1 MNSMPDVL
9 IASCRP
15 LPSADVD
22 EPLLVEAL
30 ARQGLRAASAPWDD
44 PATDWSRARA
54 CVLRSTWDYHRR
66 LNDFLAWAER
76 TEAVTRLCNP
86 AAVIRW
92 NAHKGYLRA
101 LEARGVPVV
110 PTLWLE
116 RGTTPRLTERL
127 AGRSWGEVVV
137 KPAVS
142 LGAHDTLRVHTR
154 EFARAD
160 AHAAHVLATRDV
172 MVQPY
177 LASVEAYG
185 ERSLIFIDGQ
195 LSHAIRKKPAL
206 APEENPSGDPLDGY
220 RRVEPAEDELSIA
233 RRILHILQASEFEPL
248 YARVDLAR
256 DERGAPLLME
266 LELIEPFLFL
276 FLCPEAAERLARAI
290 ALRVRA

>member
-1 MNSMPDVL
+1 MDSTPEVL
-9 IASCRP
+9 IATCRP

-30 ARQGLRAASAPWDD
+30 AREGLRAAAAPWDD

-54 CVLRSTWDYHRR
+54 CILRSTWDYHRR
-66 LNDFLAWAER
+66 LNDFLAWVDR
-76 TEAVTRLCNP
+76 TQTVTRLWNT

-110 PTLWLE
+110 PTLWLD
-116 RGTTPRLTERL
+116 RGTTPRLAERL
-127 AGRSWGEVVV
+127 ARRSWSEVVV

-142 LGAHDTLRVHTR
+142 LGAHDTLRVPAS
-154 EFARAD
+154 ELARAD
-160 AHAAHVLATRDV
+160 AHAAQVLQTRDV

-206 APEENPSGDPLDGY
+206 APAENAPEDPLAGY
-220 RRVEPAEDELSIA
+220 RRVDAAEDELATA
-233 RRILHILQASEFEPL
+233 RRILHLLQASGFDPL
-248 YARVDLAR
+248 YARVDIAR
-256 DERGAPLLME
+256 DERGAPMLME
-266 LELIEPFLFL
+266 LELIEPFLYM
-276 FLCPEAAERLARAI
+276 FLCPEAAERFARAI